1 MAWLV
6 AGLGNP
12 GEAYARTRHNAG
24 RMTLDVLAEAHRA
37 RLKKARFLPADVA
50 EIHIGSEPVWL
61 VTSTRFMNESGPAY
75 ASFAA
80 KHAIEPEHVI
90 AVHDELEIPA
100 GELMLKFG
108 GGSGG
113 HNGLRSLDPGARDAL
128 VPPRSHRDR
137 ASARPA
143 GPRGLRPPAA
153 RQGRRTRPGG
163 QRRPGGR
170 RGGSPGQRRVWR
182 RRSSDSTAAR
192 RPDSDCLPE
201 VPNLPLVLLDI
212 RYRPIGVRDPRPIGG
227 QAPPADTS
235 RERTTR
241 R

>member
-24 RMTLDVLAEAHRA
+24 RMTLDVLAQAHRA

-50 EIHIGSEPVWL
+50 EIHIGGEPVWL

-100 GELMLKFG
+100 GELMLKLG

-113 HNGLRSLDPGARDAL
+113 HNGLRSLTQALGTPSYLRVRIGIGRPPGRQDPADFVLQPLGKDAALDLAVNVGRAADAVEAL
-128 VPPRSHRDR
+128 VSDGLE
-137 ASARPA
+137 SAQQRFN
-143 GPRGLRPPAA
+143 RGA
-153 RQGRRTRPGG
+153 
-163 QRRPGGR
+163 
-170 RGGSPGQRRVWR
+170 
-182 RRSSDSTAAR
+182 
-192 RPDSDCLPE
+192 
-201 VPNLPLVLLDI
+201 
-212 RYRPIGVRDPRPIGG
+212 
-227 QAPPADTS
+227 TS
-235 RERTTR
+235 G
-241 R
+241 

>member
-24 RMTLDVLAEAHRA
+24 RLTLDALAQAHRA

-50 EIHIGSEPVWL
+50 EIHIGSDPVWL

-113 HNGLRSLDPGARDAL
+113 HNGLRSLTQALGTPLYLRVRIGIGRPPGRQDPADFVLEPTGKKVQEDLAAWVDVAAEAVRAL
-128 VPPRSHRDR
+128 VADGLAATQDR
-137 ASARPA
+137 FHGPAR
-143 GPRGLRPPAA
+143 
-153 RQGRRTRPGG
+153 
-163 QRRPGGR
+163 
-170 RGGSPGQRRVWR
+170 
-182 RRSSDSTAAR
+182 
-192 RPDSDCLPE
+192 
-201 VPNLPLVLLDI
+201 
-212 RYRPIGVRDPRPIGG
+212 
-227 QAPPADTS
+227 
-235 RERTTR
+235 
-241 R
+241 

>member
-1 MAWLV
+1 MAWLI

-24 RMTLDVLAEAHRA
+24 RMTLDVLAQAHRA
-37 RLKKARFLPADVA
+37 RLKKARFLPADVG
-50 EIHIGSEPVWL
+50 EIHIGGEPVWL

-113 HNGLRSLDPGARDAL
+113 HNGLRSLTQALGTPSYLRVRIGIGRPPGRQDPADFVLQPVGKDVALDLAVSVGRAADAVEAL
-128 VPPRSHRDR
+128 VSDGLE
-137 ASARPA
+137 SAQQRFN
-143 GPRGLRPPAA
+143 RGA
-153 RQGRRTRPGG
+153 
-163 QRRPGGR
+163 
-170 RGGSPGQRRVWR
+170 
-182 RRSSDSTAAR
+182 
-192 RPDSDCLPE
+192 
-201 VPNLPLVLLDI
+201 
-212 RYRPIGVRDPRPIGG
+212 
-227 QAPPADTS
+227 TS
-235 RERTTR
+235 G
-241 R
+241 

>member
-24 RMTLDVLAEAHRA
+24 RLTLDTLAQAHRA

-113 HNGLRSLDPGARDAL
+113 HNGLRSLTQALGTPSYLRVRIGIGRPPGRQDPADFVLQPMGKDAALDLAVSVGRAADAVEAL
-128 VPPRSHRDR
+128 VSDGLE
-137 ASARPA
+137 SAQQRFN
-143 GPRGLRPPAA
+143 RGA
-153 RQGRRTRPGG
+153 
-163 QRRPGGR
+163 
-170 RGGSPGQRRVWR
+170 
-182 RRSSDSTAAR
+182 
-192 RPDSDCLPE
+192 
-201 VPNLPLVLLDI
+201 
-212 RYRPIGVRDPRPIGG
+212 
-227 QAPPADTS
+227 TS
-235 RERTTR
+235 G
-241 R
+241 

>member
-37 RLKKARFLPADVA
+37 RLKKARFLPADAA
-50 EIHIGSEPVWL
+50 EIHIGGEPVWL
-61 VTSTRFMNESGPAY
+61 VTSTRFMNEAGPAY

-113 HNGLRSLDPGARDAL
+113 HNGLRSLTQAL
-128 VPPRSHRDR
+128 GTPSYLRVRI
-137 ASARPA
+137 
-143 GPRGLRPPAA
+143 GIGRPPA
-153 RQGRRTRPGG
+153 RQ
-163 QRRPGGR
+163 
-170 RGGSPGQRRVWR
+170 
-182 RRSSDSTAAR
+182 D
-192 RPDSDCLPE
+192 
-201 VPNLPLVLLDI
+201 
-212 RYRPIGVRDPRPIGG
+212 
-227 QAPPADTS
+227 PADFVLQPTGKDAALDLAVSVGRAADAVEALVSDGLESAQQRFNRGATS
-235 RERTTR
+235 G
-241 R
+241 

>member
-1 MAWLV
+1 MAWLI

-24 RMTLDVLAEAHRA
+24 RMTLDVLAQAHRA
-37 RLKKARFLPADVA
+37 RLKKARFLPADVG

-113 HNGLRSLDPGARDAL
+113 HNGLRSLTQALGTPSYLRVRIGIGRPPGRQDPADFVLQPVGKDVALDLAVSVGRAADAVEAL
-128 VPPRSHRDR
+128 VSDGLE
-137 ASARPA
+137 SAQQRFN
-143 GPRGLRPPAA
+143 RGA
-153 RQGRRTRPGG
+153 
-163 QRRPGGR
+163 
-170 RGGSPGQRRVWR
+170 
-182 RRSSDSTAAR
+182 
-192 RPDSDCLPE
+192 
-201 VPNLPLVLLDI
+201 
-212 RYRPIGVRDPRPIGG
+212 
-227 QAPPADTS
+227 TS
-235 RERTTR
+235 G
-241 R
+241 

>member
-24 RMTLDVLAEAHRA
+24 RMTLDVLAQAHRA

-50 EIHIGSEPVWL
+50 EIHIGSDPVWL

-80 KHAIEPEHVI
+80 KHAIEPDHVI

-113 HNGLRSLDPGARDAL
+113 HNGLRSLTQALGTPSYLRVRIGIGRPPGRQDPADFVLQPLGKDAALDLAVSVGRAADAVEAL
-128 VPPRSHRDR
+128 VSEGLE
-137 ASARPA
+137 SAQQRFN
-143 GPRGLRPPAA
+143 RGA
-153 RQGRRTRPGG
+153 
-163 QRRPGGR
+163 
-170 RGGSPGQRRVWR
+170 
-182 RRSSDSTAAR
+182 
-192 RPDSDCLPE
+192 
-201 VPNLPLVLLDI
+201 
-212 RYRPIGVRDPRPIGG
+212 
-227 QAPPADTS
+227 TS
-235 RERTTR
+235 G
-241 R
+241 